1 MIQINNVTRQY
12 DTVCALKDINL
23 SIHKDRTILFGPSGS
38 GKTTLLRII
47 ASLETPSSGNVQFTK
62 NESISMVFQKDYLFN
77 HLTVFENIAYGLNHH
92 DFNKDEIKSRVEWI
106 VQVCHIDFSL
116 SQKTS
121 TLSGGQRQRVSL
133 ARALISK
140 PDLLLMDEP
149 FSQLDLQLKIEL
161 MDELIKILEENHI
174 QLIYVTHDIEE
185 AKKIGEEFIF
195 IRNGHIEKIAEC
207 FD

>member
-1 MIQINNVTRQY
+1 
-12 DTVCALKDINL
+12 
-23 SIHKDRTILFGPSGS
+23 
-38 GKTTLLRII
+38 
-47 ASLETPSSGNVQFTK
+47 
-62 NESISMVFQKDYLFN
+62 MVFQKDYLFN